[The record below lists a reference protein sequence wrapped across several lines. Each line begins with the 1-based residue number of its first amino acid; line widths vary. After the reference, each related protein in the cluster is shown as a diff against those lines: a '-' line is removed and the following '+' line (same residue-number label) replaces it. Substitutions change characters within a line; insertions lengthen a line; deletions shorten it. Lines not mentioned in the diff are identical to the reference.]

1 MYTLLEPVTS
11 SIAITVSLLQGTVTI
26 EVDSLTRHALISQ
39 ENNQANQGSIAPDT
53 HLTALA
59 DLSNSSMEYEKRLV
73 FI

>member
-1 MYTLLEPVTS
+1 MYTLLEPATS
-11 SIAITVSLLQGTVTI
+11 SLAITASLPKGSVTI

-73 FI
+73 II